1 MNYKVE
7 GTGKPVVFIHGL
19 SDNLLFWEFLASNL
33 KNYYQV
39 IRMDLRGHG
48 DTELGNDVIT
58 IGLLAD
64 DLKNLLNEMG
74 IENDV
79 DIIGFSLG
87 GAVALDFAI
96 RYPRMVSSLV
106 LMSSFC
112 RADEYLSNILNQF
125 KEALNNNFEEF
136 YDLILPMVLCPQV
149 IKDNSEELEVLKALA
164 SKTAN
169 TQAYIQSADAC
180 LNFNVEKDLSQIN
193 VPTLI
198 LSGKWDSISL
208 LTSQKNLKNKIKN
221 SKLIVFD
228 NVKHNLLVGRNN
240 AVILDIL
247 KDFLKII

>member
-19 SDNLLFWEFLASNL
+19 SDNLLFWEFLANNL
-33 KNYYQV
+33 KNHYQV

-58 IGLLAD
+58 IDILAD
-64 DLKNLLNEMG
+64 DLKDLLNKLG

-125 KEALNNNFEEF
+125 KEALNNSFEEF

-149 IKDNSEELEVLKALA
+149 IEDNSEELEALKVLA

-169 TQAYIQSADAC
+169 TQAYIQSVGAC
-180 LNFNVEKDLSQIN
+180 LNFNVENNLSQIN

-198 LSGKWDSISL
+198 LSGKWDGISL
-208 LTSQKNLKNKIKN
+208 LASQKNLRSKIKN

-240 AVILDIL
+240 EEILDIL
-247 KDFLKII
+247 NDFLK

>member
-1 MNYKVE
+1 
-7 GTGKPVVFIHGL
+7 
-19 SDNLLFWEFLASNL
+19 
-33 KNYYQV
+33 
-39 IRMDLRGHG
+39 MDLRGHG

-58 IGLLAD
+58 IVSFIIID
-64 DLKNLLNEMG
+64 NKPHLNEMG

>member
-33 KNYYQV
+33 KNHYQV

-48 DTELGNDVIT
+48 GTELGNDVIT

-64 DLKNLLNEMG
+64 DLKNLLNELG
-74 IENDV
+74 IENNV

-125 KEALNNNFEEF
+125 KEALNNSFEEF

-149 IKDNSEELEVLKALA
+149 IKDNSEELEALKALA

-169 TQAYIQSADAC
+169 TQAYILSVEAC
-180 LNFNVEKDLSQIN
+180 LNFNVENELSQIN

-198 LSGKWDSISL
+198 LSGKWDGISL
-208 LTSQKNLKNKIKN
+208 LASQKNLRSKIKN

-240 AVILDIL
+240 EVILDIL
-247 KDFLKII
+247 KDFL

>member
-1 MNYKVE
+1 MNYIVE

-33 KNYYQV
+33 KNHYQV

-48 DTELGNDVIT
+48 GTELGNDVIT

-64 DLKNLLNEMG
+64 DLKNLLNELG
-74 IENDV
+74 IENNV

-112 RADEYLSNILNQF
+112 RADEYLSNIFNQF
-125 KEALNNNFEEF
+125 EEALNNSFEEF

-149 IKDNSEELEVLKALA
+149 IKDNSEELEALKAIT

-169 TQAYIQSADAC
+169 TQAYILSVEAC
-180 LNFNVEKDLSQIN
+180 LNFNVENELSQIN

-198 LSGKWDSISL
+198 LSGKWDGISL
-208 LTSQKNLKNKIKN
+208 LASQKNLRSKIKN

-240 AVILDIL
+240 EVILDIL
-247 KDFLKII
+247 KDFL